1 MTVAN
6 ASDAFLPSSVKIVH
20 KTRRDKAHL
29 PEERERIESAGGDIQ
44 LPQIVF
50 GETTLRLPCQG
61 HLAMHFLRTLVLS
74 RIQLSMYSKFK
85 HYRRG
90 LQSKTIILR

>member
-1 MTVAN
+1 MSFVVAYEKSKVASAVD
-6 ASDAFLPSSVKIVH
+6 ASDASLSSSVKIVY

-29 PEERERIESAGGDIQ
+29 TEERKRIESAGGDIQ

-61 HLAMHFLRTLVLS
+61 HLVMDFLRTFVLS

-85 HYRRG
+85 H
-90 LQSKTIILR
+90 